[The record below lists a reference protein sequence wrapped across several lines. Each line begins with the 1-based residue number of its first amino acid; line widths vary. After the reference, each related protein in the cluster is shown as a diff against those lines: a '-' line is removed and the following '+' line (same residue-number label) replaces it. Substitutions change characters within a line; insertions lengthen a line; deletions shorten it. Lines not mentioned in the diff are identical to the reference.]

1 MTDEK
6 KNLFAAAWGDTR
18 EEAQRNAAI
27 KFLAAKFKRTG
38 DMATLAELAQLDPP
52 GGEESIGGAIASV
65 LLSKRPDNKAY
76 NDTFWRDLDRV
87 FHYSREQGHTVADSY
102 AKVAE
107 LFYPDD
113 GRSEPKPVED
123 IRKQHKR
130 WLDKAGQNF

>member
-6 KNLFAAAWGDTR
+6 KNLFASAWGNTP

-27 KFLAAKFKRTG
+27 KGLLAKFKRTG

-52 GGEESIGGAIASV
+52 GGEAFIGKAIAEA
-65 LLSKRPDNKAY
+65 LLNKKPDNKAY
-76 NDTFWRDLDRV
+76 KDTLWRDVDRV
-87 FHYSREQGHTVADSY
+87 FHYLREQGHTVAESY

-107 LFYPDD
+107 IFFSDES
-113 GRSEPKPVED
+113 RSEPKPIED

-130 WLDKAGQNF
+130 WLNKPGQNF